1 MTHEELAVMMSEIK
15 ADIEKLTNEVAK
27 TREIVET
34 WQAVKTGG
42 KAVAWLAKLFAG
54 IIALWIVFKSGAG
67 LIVDI
72 GGGK

>member
-1 MTHEELAVMMSEIK
+1 MTHEELAVMMVEIK
-15 ADIEKLTNEVAK
+15 TDLENLATEVAK
-27 TREIVET
+27 TREMVEA

-54 IIALWIVFKSGAG
+54 IIALWIFIKGGAEM
-67 LIVDI
+67 IVDL